1 MTMFGG
7 CTGSSPR
14 SFTIVPMGT
23 NGNTIINGSSL
34 NLVQAGAHLNIQRRM
49 RFIRYQQTTPLHTV
63 APVVHEAE
71 VGLRFGVAEVG
82 LRFGV
87 ALFGGKAKSLHR
99 LRVVL
104 RHTVARGVDETEVV
118 LRGSVTPLDG

>member
-1 MTMFGG
+1 
-7 CTGSSPR
+7 
-14 SFTIVPMGT
+14 MGT

-49 RFIRYQQTTPLHTV
+49 RFIRYHQTTPLHTV
-63 APVVHEAE
+63 APVVHE
-71 VGLRFGVAEVG
+71 AEVG